1 MKTVVGF
8 VCGTIGLVCSVLL
21 FLSGA
26 IVGFK
31 VGVSDKTKVTKD
43 NSGDNVFNWRDD
55 K

>member
-8 VCGTIGLVCSVLL
+8 VCGTIGLVCSVFL

-31 VGVSDKTKVTKD
+31 IGISDKTTVTKND
-43 NSGDNVFNWRDD
+43 SGDNVFNWRDD